1 MVLNNLLCIKV
12 FGQWLNENIILQT
25 NCYTLTSHRLHNDYT
40 LTALRL
46 PTDDTPTTH
55 RLHNDYILTTH
66 WLHTDYTT
74 TTHWRHKW
82 ITHLCSVCLLSPRT
96 VFTAQVFLSTGNSL
110 CVCSPLGCKC
120 GRGGCPGC
128 IRVSGTFMLFWA
140 QKWTSPQQAEYG
152 HWSPWAWA
160 LRQTSQN
167 VLSMAASSVS
177 SISSLVGRLPVW

>member
-1 MVLNNLLCIKV
+1 MTILL
-12 FGQWLNENIILQT
+12 
-25 NCYTLTSHRLHNDYT
+25 LHSDY
-40 LTALRL
+40 L
-46 PTDDTPTTH
+46 PMTH
-55 RLHNDYILTTH
+55 RLHTAYTTTTY

-128 IRVSGTFMLFWA
+128 IRVSGTFRLFWA